1 MRPQF
6 TQKLNALRGQFHP
19 DAYIYVRL
27 LQTLGN
33 LQADELNALA
43 ASLGFKYGWNDVV
56 QQLLEEQAKQQGYWD
71 TNPAQSDDPSLSKSS
86 LDDEIEQMKRKM
98 NLPSEL
104 PSTDATDVEDI
115 LADLNC
121 LTGLESLKQDVRSLV
136 NRLKIQKERERHNL
150 KSMPVSL
157 HTVFCGSP
165 GTGKTTVARLLG
177 KIFQQLGLLK
187 KGHTIETDRAGLV
200 AGYVGQTALK
210 TDEVVKSAL
219 DGILFIDEA
228 YTLAPEGSGNDFGRE
243 AINTILKRMDDDR
256 DRLVVI
262 VAGYGNEMR
271 RFIEANPGLESRFRR
286 YFYFEDYKPSEM
298 LSIFESFCQENH
310 FKVSEDTR
318 TCLLEKFQVLYDDRG
333 QGFGNGRLVRNIF
346 ESTIEQQ
353 ANRLVSEES
362 LSKESMETILPEDVT
377 LPSRMR

>member
-6 TQKLNALRGQFHP
+6 TQTLNALRSQFHT
-19 DAYIYVRL
+19 DAYIYVSL
-27 LQTLGN
+27 LQTLGK
-33 LQADELNALA
+33 LEPDELNVLA
-43 ASLGFKYGWNDVV
+43 SSLGFKYGWNDIV
-56 QQLLEEQAKQQGYWD
+56 QKLLEEQAERQGLWD
-71 TNPAQSDDPSLSKSS
+71 QTIVQPKNFAPVDLSLE
-86 LDDEIEQMKRKM
+86 DEMNELKAAM
-98 NLPSEL
+98 NLSS
-104 PSTDATDVEDI
+104 STANSDAIDVEQI
-115 LADLNC
+115 LADLNQ
-121 LTGLESLKQDVRSLV
+121 LTGLESLKNDVRSLV

-177 KIFQQLGLLK
+177 KIYQQLGFLK
-187 KGHTIETDRAGLV
+187 TGHTIETDRAGLV
-200 AGYVGQTALK
+200 AGYIGQTALK

-243 AINTILKRMDDDR
+243 AIDTILKRMDDDR

-298 LSIFESFCQENH
+298 LSIFEGFCQENH
-310 FKVSEDTR
+310 FKVSEATR
-318 TCLLEKFQVLYDDRG
+318 TCLLAKFQNLYDDRG

-353 ANRLVSEES
+353 ANRLVSEGS
-362 LSKESMETILPEDVT
+362 LSKDSMEMILPEDVT
-377 LPSRMR
+377 LPSRIR